1 VGDTA
6 TDRLAAGVP
15 LRLPAPQ
22 DIAAGSPVVLSV
34 RPEQLVLSP
43 VATAES
49 WTIEPG
55 LSLPLGSQLIH
66 VARTVDGAAIK
77 IVEPRRR
84 APAETQRRFC
94 ALAADARPSLF
105 PRSTPSA
112 TE

>member
-1 VGDTA
+1 
-6 TDRLAAGVP
+6 
-15 LRLPAPQ
+15 
-22 DIAAGSPVVLSV
+22 V

-49 WTIEPG
+49 WPIEPG
-55 LSLPLGSQLIH
+55 LSLPLGSQLVH
-66 VARTVDGAAIK
+66 EARAADGTALK

-84 APAETQRRFC
+84 TASEAHRRFC